1 MGRAFRVVGLG
12 CAIAAV
18 TLAGCGDEGSDVTCT
33 GEPLAL
39 QAEKRVVVLSE
50 GERAQLCDWSA
61 CQFGGYGAQPKCNG
75 GMALTTAPTRGRC
88 IGMTPTNPACQATV
102 AEYARCI
109 EALRASP
116 CVETFLFGAECAA
129 VTSIDCLVFTPN
141 AMGIVRVREQSELP
155 PDR

>member
-1 MGRAFRVVGLG
+1 MRWGFLGLG
-12 CAIAAV
+12 CVIAAV
-18 TLAGCGDEGSDVTCT
+18 ALAGCGDEGSSVTCT
-33 GEPLAL
+33 GEALAL

-75 GMALTTAPTRGRC
+75 GMALMTAPTRGRC

-109 EALRASP
+109 DALRASP
-116 CVETFLFGAECAA
+116 CVETFLFGSECAA
-129 VTSIDCLVFTPN
+129 VTSFDCLVFTPN
-141 AMGIVRVREQSELP
+141 AMGIVRVREQSGAP
-155 PDR
+155 